1 MWFGGWRL
9 QKTRKR
15 RDREEEGERGGV
27 MDNGEERERHV
38 EIERERERQ
47 REREIA
53 RENAV

>member
-1 MWFGGWRL
+1 MWFGDWRL